1 MATVT
6 PASTGL
12 DTRTLALMVR
22 AMFPHERFPDGPY
35 QRTAAAIA
43 EAAGDDVRLRAQLEQ
58 GLRELDV
65 AGGAPFAELAPDAAY
80 EVLRKM
86 SGTAFFEAVRSKT
99 ILTLYDDPEVWAL
112 LGYEGPSFDRGGYLN
127 RGFDD
132 LDWLPD
138 PRVEEASGR

>member
-6 PASTGL
+6 PTGTGI
-12 DTRTLALMVR
+12 DTRTLTRMVR

-35 QRTAAAIA
+35 ERTAAAIV
-43 EAAGDDVRLRAQLEQ
+43 EAAQEDVRTRAQVEQ
-58 GLRELDV
+58 GLRELDA
-65 AGGAPFAELAPDAAY
+65 AGGEPFAELAPDAAY

-86 SGTAFFEAVRSKT
+86 SGTTFFEAVRSKT

-112 LGYEGPSFDRGGYLN
+112 LGYEGSAYEHGGYAH

-138 PRVEEASGR
+138 PRIEEAS